1 MKRQTKIKII
11 MIIALLLIA
20 AGCFMIYRELE
31 NKTIEYLVSFIDED
45 GNKLYEKNVEAGT
58 KVEKIEPEEREG
70 YVFIG
75 WYDKEKLYD
84 FMKPINQDIT
94 LVGKWEEKY
103 EKRKTYMVSF
113 YSDGKI
119 YQSQEIVEN
128 ETAYIP
134 EEPQKE
140 GYRFVG
146 WYLDGAS
153 YKFDTPVTQDI
164 KLEAK
169 FEQNQILSEELTTTP
184 GETIPE
190 SPNSDTPIPT
200 APNVPQEPPKEI
212 EFIKENGIQANYDN
226 IILRVEESTQLV
238 VTITPANA
246 SVKDLHIYCEDEF
259 VCSVDGNKKLV
270 ANHKGNTNLIIQ
282 TFHGLTKTI
291 PVTVKSNY
299 YGKIRDNKLFIFNS
313 EEDRTAGEVTFKYI
327 ATNSTKTVLVTT
339 EGYPIEGEIEVLSID
354 VKD

>member
-1 MKRQTKIKII
+1 MKRQTKIRII

-31 NKTIEYLVSFIDED
+31 NKPTEYLVSFIDED
-45 GNKLYEKNVEAGT
+45 GKKLYEKNVEEGT
-58 KVEKIEPEEREG
+58 IIEKIEPEERVG

-75 WYDKEKLYD
+75 WYYEEKPYD
-84 FMKPINQDIT
+84 FTKTINQDIT

-113 YSDGKI
+113 YSDERI

-128 ETAYIP
+128 ETAHIP
-134 EEPQKE
+134 EEPPKE
-140 GYRFVG
+140 GYKFVG
-146 WYLDGAS
+146 WYLEGTP

-169 FEQNQILSEELTTTP
+169 FEQNQISSEEPSTTP
-184 GETIPE
+184 EEGIPE
-190 SPNSDTPIPT
+190 DTNSDTLTPT
-200 APNVPQEPPKEI
+200 APSIPQEPPKEI
-212 EFIKENGIQANYDN
+212 EFIKETGIQANYNN
-226 IILRVEESTQLV
+226 ITLRVEESTQLV

-259 VCSVDGNKKLV
+259 VCSVDSSKKIV
-270 ANHKGNTNLIIQ
+270 ANHKGTTNLMIK

-299 YGKIRDNKLFIFNS
+299 YGKIRDNKLFIFSS
-313 EEDRTAGEVTFKYI
+313 EEDRVEGEVTFKHT
-327 ATNSTKTVLVTT
+327 ATNSTETVHVTT
-339 EGYPIEGEIEVLSID
+339 AGYPIEGEIEVLSID